1 MKSEQDST
9 NNNENSQISSGQS
22 ASSQNKNQIND
33 KMMIPQ
39 YWMKWIMLKM
49 T

>member
-22 ASSQNKNQIND
+22 SSQNNKNQIND

-39 YWMKWIMLKM
+39 YWMKWIMLK
-49 T
+49 